1 MTNGDGK
8 QKETPALKVFGGA
21 VMAGTERKKNEGAG
35 EWRGKRGDGGRERG
49 REEGELNHL

>member
-21 VMAGTERKKNEGAG
+21 VMARTERKKDEGSG
-35 EWRGKRGDGGRERG
+35 EWRGEMEGGR
-49 REEGELNHL
+49 